1 MAEED
6 QAKWLGSLL
15 GFALLFLL
23 AILFFTNPLAGIV
36 AFLFLL
42 SVLVVIAASR
52 DEGKVLEKLKK
63 MSASMPERPE
73 AVLLDPD
80 ESVVLRG
87 CAQFCKAEGSV
98 RRRDVD
104 VEEEELELW
113 YPRVYLTEKRLVIE
127 GEAERFFEKLEVHES
142 IPLEQIVSVKV
153 LKEKSPVPELLVT
166 TKLRGY
172 WSRFRLEIPGAQTW
186 RDEIARLRAERVR
199 SLEKRGRPAVD
210 FSSIRDILE
219 RGGVVVYTVKC
230 PVCGAP
236 LKLPET
242 GRETKCSYCGATV
255 YAEDVLSKLKE
266 LLERQ

>member
-1 MAEED
+1 MAEKG
-6 QAKWLGSLL
+6 QVRSPASLVGL
-15 GFALLFLL
+15 IVLLLLAVVFLWNPLVAMILLLILFLYSV
-23 AILFFTNPLAGIV
+23 FVVIV
-36 AFLFLL
+36 A
-42 SVLVVIAASR
+42 
-52 DEGKVLEKLKK
+52 KVALKEERILEKLKE
-63 MSASMPERPE
+63 MDASMPERPE

-80 ESVVLRG
+80 EVVVLRG
-87 CAQFCKAEGSV
+87 HAGLCSAEGQAQEFPLTLV
-98 RRRDVD
+98 
-104 VEEEELELW
+104 L
-113 YPRVYLTEKRLVIE
+113 PKVYLTGKRLIIE
-127 GEAERFFEKLEVHES
+127 GVAERPFENQRLEVHES
-142 IPLEQIVSVKV
+142 ILLEQIVGVKV
-153 LKEKSPVPELLVT
+153 LKEKSPIPELLVT

-186 RDEIARLRAERVR
+186 RDEITRLRAERVR
-199 SLEKRGRPAVD
+199 SLEKREKPAVD

-255 YAEDVLSKLKE
+255 YAEDVLGKLKE